1 MPQDALIKP
10 DNFGNYDLAL
20 NADGTDFESAEG
32 FESAIPVS
40 LFTDARA
47 PASAVADPK
56 RRRGWVGNILTID
69 DNRELG
75 SLIWLYDQ
83 GRITAELLNNIRNVV
98 VASLAWMLED
108 GILTG
113 VEVKVKVD
121 GPRAIRVSALLTG
134 VDNNVNQFSVLWRR
148 TNPAN
153 LASGSIS

>member
-20 NADGTDFESAEG
+20 NDDGSDFASAEG

-56 RRRGWVGNILTID
+56 RRRGWVGNILTLD
-69 DNRELG
+69 QNRELG
-75 SLIWLYDQ
+75 GLIWIYDQ
-83 GRITAELLNNIRNVV
+83 GRITATLLNNIRNAV
-98 VASLAWMLED
+98 VASLTWMLED

-113 VEVKVKVD
+113 IEVEVTID
-121 GPRAIRVSALLTG
+121 GPRAIRVRALLTG
-134 VDNNVNQFSVLWRR
+134 VDNNVDEFSVLWRR

-153 LASGSIS
+153 LASGSNS